1 MSSYILKE
9 SEIGA
14 VINYIDRNR
23 ELLDDVYG
31 YSVIEQ
37 ILLVFK
43 AEQSRCETDSSL
55 VRYDICGEIDI
66 FEDIRKV
73 IDQSRERTSYKM
85 NIVMKDV
92 KYMLH
97 EVGVELDTYYLVL
110 GVDEDTYG
118 QPSLHVA
125 EYSDLEDDIPLEWY
139 TEAGVKITK
148 VTMVSS
154 EPLPWVDFSGN
165 LIKTSD

>member
-1 MSSYILKE
+1 MSDYILKS
-9 SEIGA
+9 SEISA

-23 ELLDDVYG
+23 ELLDDVFG
-31 YSVIEQ
+31 YSVIED

-43 AEQSRCETDSSL
+43 SDQSRCETDSSL
-55 VRYDICGEIDI
+55 VRYDIDAQIDI
-66 FEDIRKV
+66 FENIRKV
-73 IDQSRERTSYKM
+73 IDKSRECTSY
-85 NIVMKDV
+85 NINLEMKDV
-92 KYMLH
+92 QYMLH
-97 EVGVELDTYYLVL
+97 EAGVELDTYYLVL
-110 GVDEDTYG
+110 GVDETTYD

-165 LIKTSD
+165 LIKSSD